1 MNVWLIATAFL
12 LTLGIPPCLWVASR
26 GTAHERLAGLN
37 LATTVVTVFFLL
49 TAQGYARSSYTDLAL
64 VLAVIGPAGTL
75 VFARF
80 LGGRSID
87 AAEDEAARGG
97 GR

>member
-1 MNVWLIATAFL
+1 M
-12 LTLGIPPCLWVASR
+12 
-26 GTAHERLAGLN
+26 
-37 LATTVVTVFFLL
+37 FFLL